1 MRVAER
7 EGEEEK
13 LRQRGGDETVGFV
26 RNEVSGVRIAGVS
39 SRRSMETVIVEV
51 WWCRWGCVKMFRL
64 QDLLVAP
71 IT

>member
-51 WWCRWGCVKMFRL
+51 WWC
-64 QDLLVAP
+64 
-71 IT
+71 